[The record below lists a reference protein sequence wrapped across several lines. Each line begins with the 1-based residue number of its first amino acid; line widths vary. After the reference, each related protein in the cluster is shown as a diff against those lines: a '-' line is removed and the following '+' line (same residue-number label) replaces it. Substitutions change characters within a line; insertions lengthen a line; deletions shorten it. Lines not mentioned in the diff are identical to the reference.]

1 MTSLAPRIIS
11 ALAAL
16 GLLLGTLYWGGSQGL
31 VYLGSAIVLIAAIE
45 YALLF
50 ERASLWL
57 GTFLSLSVAIYI
69 TQVFHAEYTVAV
81 LGMGFIILSSL
92 GICFFHHLEPQQMLT
107 KLQWPLVGL
116 IYVALFPALAVQILH
131 EMGWPLLIFLL
142 VTVFF
147 GDIFAFFF
155 GFLLGGKK
163 LFPQISPKKTISG
176 SFGGLVGSLVCGGAY
191 LLIFSTLRDPLLI
204 FFFCVAIGA
213 FAQLGDF
220 FESLL
225 KRISG
230 KKDSGAIMP
239 GHGGLLDR
247 LDGVYFGAPV
257 LYFFCSFF
265 HLASYF
271 AGA

>member
-1 MTSLAPRIIS
+1 MTSLTNRVIS
-11 ALAAL
+11 GFTAL
-16 GLLLGTLYWGGSQGL
+16 GLLLGTIYWGGSEAL
-31 VYLGSAIVLIAAIE
+31 VYAGSVIVLVAAAE

-50 ERASLWL
+50 ERFTVWFTSFIIFSGAVYL
-57 GTFLSLSVAIYI
+57 
-69 TQVFHAEYTVAV
+69 TQVFRAEYTVAV
-81 LGMGFIILSSL
+81 LTISFIVLGSL
-92 GICFFHHLEPQQMLT
+92 GICLFHRMEPHQVQSR
-107 KLQWPLVGL
+107 LQWPLVGL
-116 IYVALFPALAVQILH
+116 VYVALFPALAIQILH
-131 EMGWPLLIFLL
+131 EAGWQPLLYLL

-155 GFLLGGKK
+155 GLYWGGKK
-163 LFPQISPKKTISG
+163 LFPQISPNKTISG
-176 SFGGLVGSLVCGGAY
+176 SFGGLVGSLVCGGIY
-191 LLIFSTLRDPLLI
+191 LFVFSNLRDPFLI
-204 FFFCVAIGA
+204 FFLCVAIGA

-225 KRISG
+225 KRIAG

-271 AGA
+271 PPA

>member
-1 MTSLAPRIIS
+1 MTSLMSRIIS

-16 GLLLGTLYWGGSQGL
+16 GILLGTLYWGGALGL
-31 VYLGSAIVLIAAIE
+31 TCLASFVVAIAAFE
-45 YALLF
+45 YAQLF
-50 ERASLWL
+50 ERTSLWL
-57 GTFLSLSVAIYI
+57 FSFLIFFFVVYL
-69 TQVFHAEYTVAV
+69 TQVIHPEFTIAV
-81 LGMGFIILSSL
+81 LSICFILLSSL
-92 GICFFHHLEPQQMLT
+92 GICFFHLLEPQQLLA
-107 KLQWPLVGL
+107 KLQWPLMGL
-116 IYVALFPALAVQILH
+116 VYVALFPGLAVQILY
-131 EMGWPLLIFLL
+131 ETGWPLLIFLL

-155 GFLLGGKK
+155 GLYWGGKK

-176 SFGGLVGSLVCGGAY
+176 SFGGLVGSLLCGGAY
-191 LLIFSTLRDPLLI
+191 LLIFSELRNPLLI
-204 FFFCVAIGA
+204 FFLCIAIGA

-265 HLASYF
+265 DLASYF
-271 AGA
+271 PPA

>member
-1 MTSLAPRIIS
+1 MTTLLRRVIS
-11 ALAAL
+11 GFAAL
-16 GLLLGTLYWGGSQGL
+16 GILLGTLFWGGTIGL
-31 VYLGSAIVLIAAIE
+31 ACLGSFVVAIAAIE

-50 ERASLWL
+50 ERVSLWFSS
-57 GTFLSLSVAIYI
+57 FLVFFSFVYL
-69 TQVFHAEYTVAV
+69 TQVIHPEYAVAV
-81 LGMGFIILSSL
+81 LSISFILTSSL
-92 GICFFHHLEPQQMLT
+92 GICLFHHLDPQQMLA
-107 KLQWPLVGL
+107 KLQWPLMGLLYVG
-116 IYVALFPALAVQILH
+116 LFPALAIQILY
-131 EMGWPLLIFLL
+131 ETGWPLLIFLL

-155 GFLLGGKK
+155 GLYWGGKK

-176 SFGGLVGSLVCGGAY
+176 SFGGLVGSLVCGGTY
-191 LLIFSTLRDPLLI
+191 LYVFSELRDPFLI
-204 FFFCVAIGA
+204 FFLCVAIGA

-265 HLASYF
+265 ELASYF
-271 AGA
+271 PHA

>member
-1 MTSLAPRIIS
+1 MASLTSRIIS

-16 GLLLGTLYWGGSQGL
+16 GILLGALYFGGNVGL
-31 VYLGSAIVLIAAIE
+31 ACLGSFVVFIAAFE
-45 YALLF
+45 YAKLF
-50 ERASLWL
+50 ERISVWFFA
-57 GTFLSLSVAIYI
+57 FLFFFVIVYA
-69 TQVFHAEYTVAV
+69 TQVIYSEYSIPV
-81 LGMGFIILSSL
+81 LCMSLILLSSL
-92 GICFFHHLEPQQMLT
+92 GICLFHLQEPQQLLT

-116 IYVALFPALAVQILH
+116 LYVGLFPALAVQILY
-131 EMGWPLLIFLL
+131 ETGWPLLMFLL

-155 GFLLGGKK
+155 GLYWGGKK

-176 SFGGLVGSLVCGGAY
+176 SFGGLVGSLLAGGTF
-191 LLIFSTLRDPLLI
+191 LLYFSSLRDPLLI
-204 FFFCVAIGA
+204 FFICLSLGA

-271 AGA
+271 TQA

>member
-1 MTSLAPRIIS
+1 MNSLAYRFIS

-16 GLLLGTLYWGGSQGL
+16 ALLLGTLYWGGTIAL
-31 VYLGSAIVLIAAIE
+31 TCLGTFVVSIAAIE

-50 ERASLWL
+50 ENVSVWL
-57 GTFLSLSVAIYI
+57 FSFLLFFFAVYLTQILSS
-69 TQVFHAEYTVAV
+69 EYTIAV
-81 LGMGFIILSSL
+81 LSMSFILLSSL
-92 GICFFHHLEPQQMLT
+92 GICLFRQMDPPQLLA
-107 KLQWPLVGL
+107 KLQWPLLGL
-116 IYVALFPALAVQILH
+116 IYVALFPALAVQLLYTI
-131 EMGWPLLIFLL
+131 GWPPLIYLL

-155 GFLLGGKK
+155 GLYFGKRK
-163 LFPQISPKKTISG
+163 IFPQISPKKTIAG
-176 SFGGLVGSLVCGGAY
+176 SIGGLLGSVLSGGTFLLY
-191 LLIFSTLRDPLLI
+191 FSQLRDGLLIVFLCL
-204 FFFCVAIGA
+204 AIGA

-230 KKDSGAIMP
+230 KKDSGHIMP

-257 LYFFCSFF
+257 LYFFCRFF
-265 HLASYF
+265 NLASYF
-271 AGA
+271 